1 MNLFLQ
7 FAPAMDIC
15 GTWWWWSAIMF
26 LAGLLLGWLLRQLGL
41 FGSEEKVDVAAIEA
55 DRDSWHSKAT
65 KWETDYQSLKYQ
77 FEESQKAEAD
87 LRAAVQR
94 CEADKQILQNQIDAG
109 DGDVSGL
116 GIAGGIVSTSDDG
129 PSGYSG
135 LFTEDNLQIIEGVG
149 PKIEG
154 VLKDAGYNTWGDVAA
169 AEASQL
175 KAALDAAGSRFK
187 LADPTSWPRQAQMA
201 VEGRWADLIEYQKF
215 TDAGRETV
223 GDFESDSKFEKMAL
237 KKMGFSSMNPNDL
250 KVVEGIG
257 AKIEGLLKDEG
268 INTWSDLSQTS
279 VDRIQEILDAA
290 GSRFRLAKPG
300 TWPQQ
305 AALAAAGKWE
315 ELQKLQDEL
324 QGGV

>member
-15 GTWWWWSAIMF
+15 GTWWWWSLLMF
-26 LAGLLLGWLLRQLGL
+26 LLGGLLSWLL
-41 FGSEEKVDVAAIEA
+41 FGRKETVDVAPIEA
-55 DRDSWHSKAT
+55 ERDSWHAKAT

-94 CEADKQILQNQIDAG
+94 CEADKQTLQYTLDQATGGGDDAAA
-109 DGDVSGL
+109 L
-116 GIAGGIVSTSDDG
+116 GIAGGVAGAAS
-129 PSGYSG
+129 SGYGG
-135 LFTEDNLQIIEGVG
+135 LFASDYLQIIEGVG

-154 VLKDAGYNTWGDVAA
+154 VLKEAGYNTWADVAA
-169 AEASQL
+169 TDSAKL
-175 KAALDAAGSRFK
+175 KEALDAAGSRFK

-223 GDFESDSKFEKMAL
+223 GDFESDSKFEKLAL
-237 KKMGFSSMNPNDL
+237 KKMGFSSTNPNDL

-257 AKIEGLLKDEG
+257 PKIEGLLKDAG
-268 INTWSDLSQTS
+268 ITNWTELSQAS
-279 VDRIQEILDAA
+279 VDRIQEVLDAA
-290 GSRFRLAKPG
+290 GSRYRLAKPG

-305 AALAAAGKWE
+305 AGLAAESKWE
-315 ELQKLQDEL
+315 ELRNLQENL
-324 QGGV
+324 RGGV